1 MIFSK
6 TLTRV
11 YLILLFV
18 IPSATLTGLQT
29 TALPGEWSDALTLAS
44 LPDGSLL
51 VAQTSGQIDILEA
64 EGDQFKASTPWAD
77 LGDNGT
83 SQLLGLAVD
92 PDFLSSGYLFAALR
106 TQTEDRSVVSITRW
120 RDSEG
125 LVVLN
130 RILVDD
136 LPSGQ
141 ERTGGVLKVGPD
153 GKLWLGLGDG
163 AALAAEVK
171 PEGLRGVLLRYNLDG
186 TVPTDNP
193 DPTSAVWAWG
203 LRDPSGLA
211 WQPESGRLYAL
222 DRGPPIPKG
231 TMDEVNLVEKGA
243 NYGWPK
249 YLGREA
255 AKGVTKPVIY
265 CSSGHTWVPGGAVFA
280 PTGPWQGS
288 LLFAGAGEGVLY
300 RLSLDVK
307 SPAKI
312 LFYEE
317 LVGGT
322 LGPLV
327 DVTTSFDSIYLL
339 SKERLYAVTP

>member
-1 MIFSK
+1 MLFSK
-6 TLTRV
+6 TLTRSFLFLV
-11 YLILLFV
+11 LLCSSGFL
-18 IPSATLTGLQT
+18 PALSTTPLTGSWT
-29 TALPGEWSDALTLAS
+29 DALTLVT

-51 VAQTSGQIDILEA
+51 VAQRSGQIDRLAA
-64 EGDQFKASTPWAD
+64 EGDQFKAPAPWAD
-77 LGDNGT
+77 LGEGT

-92 PDFLSSGYLFAALR
+92 PDFLSSGYLFAVLQKQVEGR
-106 TQTEDRSVVSITRW
+106 WVVSVTRW
-120 RDSEG
+120 RDSGG

-136 LPSGQ
+136 LPSGP
-141 ERTGGVLKVGPD
+141 ERTGGVVKVGPD

-163 AALAAEVK
+163 GAPAGEVK
-171 PEGLRGVLLRYNLDG
+171 PEGLRSVLLRFNLDG
-186 TVPTDNP
+186 TVPSDNP
-193 DPTSAVWAWG
+193 DPNSAVWAWG

-222 DRGPPIPKG
+222 DRGPAIPKG
-231 TMDEVNLVEKGA
+231 TMDEVDLIEKGA

-249 YLGREA
+249 YLGREQ

-265 CSSGHTWVPGGAVFA
+265 CSSGHTWIPGGAVFA
-280 PTGPWQGS
+280 PAGPWQGS

-300 RLSLDVK
+300 RISLDVRT
-307 SPAKI
+307 PTKI

-317 LVGGT
+317 LVNGV

-327 DVTTSFDSIYLL
+327 DVAVTPDGRIYLL
-339 SKERLYAVTP
+339 SNQGLFQVVP